1 MSTHA
6 QNYNFNWQTP
16 ADDTFKRFLQG
27 ILNAYHETAYP
38 AMKVPQ
44 SKKFVLQV
52 TDAQGIVVGGALFW
66 AYWGWVDVTL
76 VALQKEARGRGL
88 GRRLMAAIEQKA
100 REENCSRLRVECF
113 GNEVGFY
120 QKMGYRIVGQLDD
133 YPVGHSYYWMRKDL
147 QF

>member
-6 QNYNFNWQTP
+6 KNYNFNWQTP

-88 GRRLMAAIEQKA
+88 GRRLMTTIEQKA

-113 GNEVGFY
+113 
-120 QKMGYRIVGQLDD
+120 
-133 YPVGHSYYWMRKDL
+133 
-147 QF
+147 

>member
-1 MSTHA
+1 METRGETFDFSCEK
-6 QNYNFNWQTP
+6 P
-16 ADDTFKRFLQG
+16 DDDTFKRFLQG

-38 AMKVPQ
+38 AMEVPHSQ
-44 SKKFVLQV
+44 KFAIRV
-52 TDAQGIVVGGALFW
+52 TDADGAVVGGALVW

-76 VALQKEARGRGL
+76 VALQKEVRGCGL
-88 GRRLMAAIEQKA
+88 GSRLMEAIEQKA

-120 QKMGYRIVGQLDD
+120 QKMGYRVVGQLED